1 MAMAPPSSDNLRVSD
16 AERVVPIEGAG
27 DLTPA
32 APTLHELHLRMVGG
46 VISGGGLER
55 LAELAGEE
63 LDAPVAIVVPRVG
76 EAVAGADEHELGRLR
91 GYVRDRLAKRTTEVP
106 EAVLAEVPVTS
117 GGDPVGAVLLLDS
130 GGAGVPEGAHD
141 VLHVVAI
148 AVLTELAVADVREE
162 TEQAM
167 RSSLIDLIR
176 GNPELSD
183 EDLLRRA
190 YRVGSD
196 LSRGAV
202 ALCAE
207 ITSDRSH
214 YVMTLIADRE
224 PQALAEQLG
233 ERVYVLIPPKEGD
246 DPARIALAGTRE
258 IAKAIAPYSVAAFSS
273 FCSQPRF
280 FHRAIQEAELVLD
293 VLLQE
298 EGNPAGSEAIDSDTY
313 RLLVRTLASHPDEV
327 MRFYEDTVAPI
338 VHYDEQYGTDLVG
351 TLEAYLAHNC
361 NMNATAAGIYAHR
374 HTVAYRLDRVRE
386 LTDLDP
392 NFSEGRERLG
402 LGLKAYRLL
411 SPRLRR

>member
-1 MAMAPPSSDNLRVSD
+1 MTDVAPS
-16 AERVVPIEGAG
+16 GAG
-27 DLTPA
+27 ESVGFLRD
-32 APTLHELHLRMVGG
+32 LHLRMVGG
-46 VISGGGLER
+46 VISGGGLGR
-55 LAELAGEE
+55 LAEMAREE
-63 LDAPVAIVVPRVG
+63 LGAPVAIVVPRVG
-76 EAVAGADEHELGRLR
+76 EALAGGQQRELARLR
-91 GYVRDRLAKRTTEVP
+91 GYVRDRLARRTTEVP
-106 EAVLAEVPVTS
+106 ESVVAEVAVTT
-117 GGDPVGAVLLLDS
+117 GGDPVGAVLLLD
-130 GGAGVPEGAHD
+130 GGRGEPPSHALE
-141 VLHVVAI
+141 VLNVVAI
-148 AVLTELAVADVREE
+148 AILTELAVAEVREE
-162 TEQAM
+162 SEQAM

-176 GNPELSD
+176 GNSELSD
-183 EDLLRRA
+183 DDVLRRA
-190 YRVGSD
+190 YRLGSD

-207 ITSDRSH
+207 MTSDRSH

-224 PQALAEQLG
+224 PQALSERLG
-233 ERVYVLIPPKEGD
+233 TRVYVLIPPKGGD
-246 DPARIALAGTRE
+246 DPARSALGSTRE

-273 FCSQPRF
+273 FCSQPQF

-298 EGNPAGSEAIDSDTY
+298 DGGGGEAIDSDTY

-338 VHYDEQYGTDLVG
+338 VSYDEQYGTDLVG

-386 LTDLDP
+386 LTGLDP

>member
-1 MAMAPPSSDNLRVSD
+1 MTTEEAGAEQIVPGPGADAGATESD
-16 AERVVPIEGAG
+16 AVAFIR
-27 DLTPA
+27 
-32 APTLHELHLRMVGG
+32 ELHLRMVGA

-55 LAELAGEE
+55 LADLARSELGS
-63 LDAPVAIVVPRVG
+63 PVAIVVPRVG
-76 EAVAGADEHELGRLR
+76 EAIAGGSYDLERLR
-91 GYVRDRLAKRTTEVP
+91 GYVRDRLARRTIEVP
-106 EAVLAEVPVTS
+106 EMVLAEVPVTS
-117 GGDPVGAVLLLDS
+117 GGEPVGAVLLLDGQ
-130 GGAGVPEGAHD
+130 GGEAPPRALD
-141 VLHVVAI
+141 VLNVVAI
-148 AVLTELAVADVREE
+148 AILTELAVADVREE

-214 YVMTLIADRE
+214 YVLTLIADRE

-233 ERVYVLIPPKEGD
+233 ERVYVLIPPKDGD
-246 DPARIALAGTRE
+246 DPARVALAGTRE

-298 EGNPAGSEAIDSDTY
+298 EGDASEAMDSDTY

-338 VHYDEQYGTDLVG
+338 VLYDEQYGTDLVG

-386 LTDLDP
+386 LTSLDP

-411 SPRLRR
+411 GPRLRR

>member
-1 MAMAPPSSDNLRVSD
+1 VA
-16 AERVVPIEGAG
+16 EGAS
-27 DLTPA
+27 
-32 APTLHELHLRMVGG
+32 LHDLHLSMVGA

-55 LAELAGEE
+55 LADLAQAELG
-63 LDAPVAIVVPRVG
+63 APVAIIVPRVG
-76 EAVAGADEHELGRLR
+76 EVVAGVAGELPRL
-91 GYVRDRLAKRTTEVP
+91 GAYVRDRLAMRTTEVP
-106 EAVLAEVPVTS
+106 EPVVAEVPVTS
-117 GGDPVGAVLLLDS
+117 AGDPVGAVLLL
-130 GGAGVPEGAHD
+130 GGEAPPRALE
-141 VLHVVAI
+141 VLNVVAI
-148 AVLTELAVADVREE
+148 AILTELAVADVREE

-176 GNPELSD
+176 GNPELTD

-207 ITSDRSH
+207 ITSDRAH
-214 YVMTLIADRE
+214 YVMTLIADRA

-233 ERVYVLIPPKEGD
+233 ERIYVLIPPKEGD
-246 DPARIALAGTRE
+246 DPARLALASTRE
-258 IAKAIAPYSVAAFSS
+258 IAKAIGPYSVAAFSS

-298 EGNPAGSEAIDSDTY
+298 EGESEAMDSDTY

-386 LTDLDP
+386 LTQLDP

>member
-1 MAMAPPSSDNLRVSD
+1 MPEFPQAMRNEDVGALPVREAAPSD
-16 AERVVPIEGAG
+16 AG
-27 DLTPA
+27 DAVAFLRD
-32 APTLHELHLRMVGG
+32 LHLRMVGA
-46 VISGGGLER
+46 VISGGGLGR
-55 LAELAGEE
+55 LAEMAREE
-63 LDAPVAIVVPRVG
+63 LGAPVAIVVPRVG
-76 EAVAGADEHELGRLR
+76 EAIAGGQQKELGRLR
-91 GYVRDRLAKRTTEVP
+91 GYVRERLARRTTEVP
-106 EAVLAEVPVTS
+106 DPVVAEAAVAT
-117 GGDPVGAVLLLDS
+117 GGDPVGAVLLLDD
-130 GGAGVPEGAHD
+130 GRGEPPAHTLD
-141 VLHVVAI
+141 VLNVVAI
-148 AVLTELAVADVREE
+148 ATLTELAVADVRDE

-176 GNPELSD
+176 ANSELSD
-183 EDLLRRA
+183 EDVLRRA
-190 YRVGSD
+190 YRLGSD

-214 YVMTLIADRE
+214 YVTSLIADRE
-224 PQALAEQLG
+224 PQALSERLG
-233 ERVYVLIPPKEGD
+233 TRVYVLIPPKDGD
-246 DPARIALAGTRE
+246 DPARSALRSTRE

-298 EGNPAGSEAIDSDTY
+298 DGAGGEAIDSDTY

-338 VHYDEQYGTDLVG
+338 VSYDEQYGTDLVG

-386 LTDLDP
+386 LTGLDP